1 MMELAVFSE
10 AGERVGSVSF
20 DEAVLGAIRKRLMH
34 EYVIEFEA
42 NQRRGTHSTK
52 TIADV
57 QGSGKKMYRQK
68 GTGNARAHYRRSNIR
83 VGGGVAMGPK
93 PNDHHYSL
101 PRKAKREALKSAL
114 LTRLKDNEVVV
125 IEDMAFDAP
134 KSNRLKRALKAN
146 NVRRSALIVVPGYDK
161 NLALSA
167 RNIENV
173 NLSPAKEI
181 NAYTIL
187 RPNKVV
193 FMKSAIEGLAA
204 WISVP
209 PKADKQSGQASDLIE
224 TKGSN

>member
-1 MMELAVFSE
+1 MELAVFSE
-10 AGERVGSVSF
+10 AGARVGSVSF
-20 DEAVLGAIRKRLMH
+20 DETILGTIRKRLMH
-34 EYVIEFEA
+34 DYVIEFEA

-52 TIADV
+52 TVADV

-93 PNDHHYSL
+93 PNDHHYAL

-114 LTRLKDNEVVV
+114 LSRLKDNEVIV

-134 KSNRLKRALKAN
+134 KTNRLKRALKAN
-146 NVRRSALIVVPGYDK
+146 NVSRSALVVIPGNDA

-167 RNIENV
+167 RNLENV
-173 NLSPAKEI
+173 NLTPAKEM
-181 NAYTIL
+181 NAYSVL

-193 FMKSAIEGLAA
+193 FMKSAIEGLSS

-209 PKADKQSGQASDLIE
+209 PKALKQNGQTSGQNE